1 METTSPFVRM
11 NKAWYLCKTI
21 ADYARGKNMFYHFD
35 RNHLACREVT
45 FDNLKKL
52 SELLFVI
59 KEDFHLIFKRVID
72 PKAREFK
79 DSMRLTPT
87 VLEIE
92 WINNVGLLFHKALV
106 TREIKYVM
114 QQYATDSEDYAEMQV
129 SFNTYWLKMK
139 NLFNEGTE
147 ILRTLLVDYSTN
159 DIVLSYLFEN
169 DDYIQ
174 DALGVDIKMLLQD
187 SLQRSLD
194 DAYVRA
200 GKYCLKSGWPERA
213 RRLLSEAL
221 KVNSEN
227 EQAKILSHELNSVR

>member
-1 METTSPFVRM
+1 METISSFVRM
-11 NKAWYLCKTI
+11 NKTWYLRKAI
-21 ADYARGKNMFYHFD
+21 ADYARAKNMFYHYD
-35 RNHLACREVT
+35 RSYLAGRDVT
-45 FDNLKKL
+45 FDHLKKL

-72 PKAREFK
+72 PKTRQFE
-79 DSMRLTPT
+79 DSMRSTPT
-87 VLEIE
+87 LLEIE

-114 QQYATDSEDYAEMQV
+114 QQYATDSEDYGELQL
-129 SFNTYWLKMK
+129 SFNSYWGKLK

-147 ILRTLLVDYSTN
+147 ILRTLLIDYSTN

-174 DALGVDIKMLLQD
+174 DTLGVDIKRLLQD
-187 SLQRSLD
+187 SAQRSLD

-200 GKYCLKSGWPERA
+200 GKYCLKSGWSDRA

-221 KVNSEN
+221 RVNCEN
-227 EQAKILSHELNSVR
+227 EQAKILSHQLNAGH

>member
-1 METTSPFVRM
+1 METISSFVRM
-11 NKAWYLCKTI
+11 NKAWYLRKAI
-21 ADYARGKNMFYHFD
+21 ADYARAKNMFYHYD
-35 RNHLACREVT
+35 RNYLAGRDVT
-45 FDNLKKL
+45 FDHLKKL

-72 PKAREFK
+72 PKARKFE
-79 DSMRLTPT
+79 DSMRSTPT
-87 VLEIE
+87 ILEIE
-92 WINNVGLLFHKALV
+92 WINNVGLLFHKTLV

-129 SFNTYWLKMK
+129 SFDSYWGKLKK
-139 NLFNEGTE
+139 LFNEGTE

-174 DALGVDIKMLLQD
+174 DTLAVDIKSLLQE
-187 SLQRSLD
+187 SGQRSLD

-200 GKYCLKSGWPERA
+200 GDYCLKSGWTDRA
-213 RRLLSEAL
+213 RRLLHEAL
-221 KVNSEN
+221 RVNCEN
-227 EQAKILSHELNSVR
+227 EQAKILSHELNSGH